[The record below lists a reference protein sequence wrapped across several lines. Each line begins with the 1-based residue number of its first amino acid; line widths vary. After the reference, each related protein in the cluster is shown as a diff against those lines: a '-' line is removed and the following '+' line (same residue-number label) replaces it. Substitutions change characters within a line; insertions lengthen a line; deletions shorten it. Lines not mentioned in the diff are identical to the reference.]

1 MTRQRLTA
9 TQVEAQNAA
18 TPQQA
23 IDFAIA
29 QNHFGWRIAK
39 PSHDENQYSS

>member
-1 MTRQRLTA
+1 MQA
-9 TQVEAQNAA
+9 EAQNAA

-29 QNHFGWRIAK
+29 QNHFGWRIPKA
-39 PSHDENQYSS
+39 